1 MPRLQRAAAAKP
13 KPEPTDFPESSGASS
28 SGKAAKTKVEHK
40 SVEVR
45 ETITAKE
52 KLNASVT
59 VTKVQKTVKLK
70 PKAGVKRKAGE
81 DNDSQKSSTQKKLR
95 ASTKKNPPTMTPAVA
110 RTVGMKMLVGA
121 HVSMAK
127 GVQNA
132 ITNSNNIG
140 GNAFALFLKSQRKW
154 ASPDMKESDAVAFR
168 KACKESRFDPKRH
181 ILPHGSYLINLAQSD
196 QEKAKQ
202 AYDCFID
209 DLKRCERL
217 SIGLYNFHPG
227 STLGLPRPEAL
238 IRIAAH
244 LNQAHKE
251 TRFVKTV
258 LENMAGQGNII
269 GANFEDLRDI
279 IANVKDKD
287 RVGVCLDTCH
297 LFAAGHDIRT
307 QASYDAVMANFDRI
321 VGREYLVA
329 LHLNDSKAPL
339 GSNRDLH
346 QNIGVGFLGLE
357 AFRVLMNDK
366 KLEGLPMVLETPM
379 KVESTWAEEIKLL
392 ESLVGTSGNDPD
404 FLVKAAKLSA
414 KGEEERKAA
423 EAAEKKKAIRPRKKG
438 RKKQS
443 EESGEDGNTEDEAE
457 HSCEH

>member
-1 MPRLQRAAAAKP
+1 M
-13 KPEPTDFPESSGASS
+13 
-28 SGKAAKTKVEHK
+28 
-40 SVEVR
+40 
-45 ETITAKE
+45 I
-52 KLNASVT
+52 
-59 VTKVQKTVKLK
+59 
-70 PKAGVKRKAGE
+70 
-81 DNDSQKSSTQKKLR
+81 
-95 ASTKKNPPTMTPAVA
+95 PAVA

-168 KACKESRFDPKRH
+168 EACKESRFDPKRH

-196 QEKAKQ
+196 KEKAKQ

-217 SIGLYNFHPG
+217 GIGLYNFHPG
-227 STLGLPRPEAL
+227 STLGLPRSEAL
-238 IRIAAH
+238 ARIAAH
-244 LNQAHKE
+244 LNRAHKE

-279 IANVKDKD
+279 IADVMDKD

-307 QASYDAVMANFDRI
+307 QASYDTVMANFDRI

-392 ESLVGTSGNDPD
+392 ESLVGTPGNDPD

-423 EAAEKKKAIRPRKKG
+423 EAAEKKKAIKKAPKPRKKG
-438 RKKQS
+438 GKKQS
-443 EESGEDGNTEDEAE
+443 EESWEDGNTEDEAE